1 MQTYPISILGIVFL
15 AMAALARPSAAAVDY
30 QTLNYTGE
38 PLRLH
43 LVPGEQSILIF
54 PWRVHYGTSAKA
66 LGAMEI
72 QPIGDT
78 LYITPMTDTVGEV
91 LYWFKNPA
99 TGAMIQAYVRVDENG
114 APLHARVQDVRNGP
128 PGAPTALTGGEEH
141 APRGQGPRAQA
152 GAPTSEE
159 AIEHG
164 AATLVRF
171 AMQEIYAPERLRQ
184 PLQGVNLVR
193 LTDPSGV
200 DWLFVGAEILA
211 RPWAEWKT
219 SDGLY
224 VTVLELTNLESRP
237 VGLDPRRIRYSP
249 LLDWA
254 AMLDTSLEPN
264 GSLFSSTALVLLSR
278 GSWRETLD
286 SYGRALARVE
296 RESEAR

>member
-1 MQTYPISILGIVFL
+1 MKAHPIAILGIVFVL
-15 AMAALARPSAAAVDY
+15 MVGLARPSVASVDY
-30 QTLNYTGE
+30 QTINYTGE

-43 LVPGEQSILIF
+43 LVPGEQSILVF
-54 PWRVHYGTSAKA
+54 PWRVHYGTSAKT
-66 LGAMEI
+66 LGSMDI

-91 LYWFKNPA
+91 LYWFKNPD
-99 TGAMIQAYVRVDENG
+99 TNAMIQAYVRVDENG
-114 APLHARVQDVRNGP
+114 SPVHAMVQDVRNGP
-128 PGAPTALTGGEEH
+128 PGAPTALTE
-141 APRGQGPRAQA
+141 GQGGGTGEQVLRAR
-152 GAPTSEE
+152 TSEE
-159 AIEHG
+159 TIEHG
-164 AATLVRF
+164 AAALVRF

-193 LTDPSGV
+193 LTAPSGV
-200 DWLFVGAEILA
+200 NWLFVGAEILA

-264 GSLFSSTALVLLSR
+264 GSLFSSTALVLVSR

-286 SYGRALARVE
+286 SYGRALARVDREAEE
-296 RESEAR
+296 R